1 MEIEKYLKQIGS
13 LEKLELLQNS
23 ELENIVSDVVSKDDL
38 VQFKLEDLFQN
49 QNLNAVLLSKIEQ
62 TVNLIFIKEENINV
76 CFANNNEVRPEYKQ
90 SFRIIDLLDYMYAFA
105 HSSEYQKLQKIIISL
120 EVKVFWKLVKIGA
133 YLRNENA
140 SL

>member
-1 MEIEKYLKQIGS
+1 MEIQKYLEQIGS

-62 TVNLIFIKEENINV
+62 TVNLIFIKEENTNV

-120 EVKVFWKLVKIGA
+120 EVKVFWKLVKICA
-133 YLRNENA
+133 DLRNENA

>member
-133 YLRNENA
+133 DLRNENA